1 MLRAMGRLRR
11 LASAFGSA
19 YSQLVEAG
27 RRRGPGARATGRP
40 HPPRFDQ
47 GL

>member
-19 YSQLVEAG
+19 YSQFSAAPI
-27 RRRGPGARATGRP
+27 RN
-40 HPPRFDQ
+40 
-47 GL
+47 